1 MLGRKRRT
9 GTKQTKKIT
18 ILNDV
23 SSLFVLSQCVS
34 CVPTWWFLHHVTV
47 GCKGPINSETDG
59 APLLAHNELSR
70 FLVRNQ
76 GPIFPLKYVSLLFL
90 YLTRYVII
98 IGNSIDT
105 DTISSA
111 LVF

>member
-1 MLGRKRRT
+1 MFICIPNVIGPKFAAYIQSHGTKTAMLGCKRCT

-47 GCKGPINSETDG
+47 SCKGPIRHVKFDKKRLCIY
-59 APLLAHNELSR
+59 PLC
-70 FLVRNQ
+70 Q
-76 GPIFPLKYVSLLFL
+76 
-90 YLTRYVII
+90 
-98 IGNSIDT
+98 
-105 DTISSA
+105 
-111 LVF
+111 